1 MIESSLVSGVLQG
14 FTVIFIVVG
23 VGYLLGRSGV
33 AGPEA
38 QAVLSRVVFFVL
50 TPALLLYSLATTD
63 ISQVWTSS
71 LAIGA
76 ASASTIA
83 VVYVIVARLW
93 LRRAVPEAVVGALS
107 ASYVNSVNLAV
118 PIAVFVLHDASF
130 IAPLLMYQVMLL
142 QPICLTALDL
152 TARPHAERMSLLQ
165 SIITPFR
172 NPIVMAGI
180 AGLVISLVGWHP
192 PKAIL
197 EPINMLGNA
206 SVPGALLA
214 FGISLTALSVDTAG
228 DGTDWRDLALV
239 TVLKMIV
246 QPVLVFVV
254 AKYLL
259 DQSGHR
265 LFAEVVLAALP
276 TAQNALIIATRY
288 QRGMVLA
295 RNAGL
300 VTTLL
305 SIPAIALVA
314 GLLG

>member
-1 MIESSLVSGVLQG
+1 MSGVLQG

-23 VGYLLGRSGV
+23 IGFLLGRSGA
-33 AGPEA
+33 AGPDA

-50 TPALLLYSLATTD
+50 TPALLLHSLATTD
-63 ISQVWTSS
+63 ISGAWTSS

-76 ASASTIA
+76 SSASAIA
-83 VVYVIVARLW
+83 VVYVVIARVW

-130 IAPLLMYQVMLL
+130 IGPLLMYQVMLL
-142 QPICLTALDL
+142 QPICLVALDL
-152 TARPHAERMSLLQ
+152 TARPHAERKSLLAN
-165 SIITPFR
+165 IFTPFR

-180 AGLVISLVGWHP
+180 AGLVISIIGWHP

-197 EPINMLGNA
+197 EPIDMLGNA

-214 FGISLTALSVDTAG
+214 FGISLTALKLGQST

-239 TVLKMIV
+239 TALKMV
-246 QPVLVFVV
+246 AQPVLVFVA

-259 DQSGHR
+259 NQSGHQ

-288 QRGMVLA
+288 GRGMVLA

-314 GLLG
+314 CFLG